1 MIFNSISFP
10 IFAVS
15 FIVGLIFVYLLG
27 PETKKIYVYPTPEN
41 VDKVLFK
48 DKSNS
53 CFYFDPKIIE
63 CPKDE
68 NLISKIPIQV

>member
-1 MIFNSISFP
+1 MILNYISIP
-10 IFAVS
+10 IFLVS
-15 FIVGLIFVYLLG
+15 FIVGLLFIYLLG
-27 PETKKIYVYPTPEN
+27 PDTKNIYIYPTPEN

-48 DKSNS
+48 DNANT

-68 NLISKIPIQV
+68 NLISSVPIQA